1 MTPVHDLTQRLPSGV
16 TVYGD
21 KAYNSA
27 DDEAWIDGET
37 GIRLIPHR
45 RGNMTPN
52 SEEEQRGVRRY
63 RGRVETVNSQL
74 AAWGVQR
81 LHARTHEG
89 WLCKV
94 LASLF
99 ALLCINAN

>member
-1 MTPVHDLTQRLPSGV
+1 MPRRKKNMAPNTL
-16 TVYGD
+16 
-21 KAYNSA
+21 
-27 DDEAWIDGET
+27 GEWF
-37 GIRLIPHR
+37 GL
-45 RGNMTPN
+45 
-52 SEEEQRGVRRY
+52 RRY

-74 AAWGVQR
+74 EAWGVQR

-99 ALLCINAN
+99 ALFCLNAD